1 MLTRNIDFKNF
12 RIKKNTQIVKKKLK
26 KLIQENNEV
35 IKSLR
40 KSYKNSYDRRLVNK
54 YNKGSNYTV
63 IGMGGSTLGTQT
75 IYDFL
80 GKKIDQGEEFLVIK
94 KNPLVVPPDFE
105 KMPIPKNEIEKSN
118 TVRVE
123 NNQDSDFKKLLKTQ
137 DQNVDVSESEENS
150 GNLEKKIIDKI
161 K

>member
-1 MLTRNIDFKNF
+1 M
-12 RIKKNTQIVKKKLK
+12 KKNNYPIFMLIFLFLISGCQDVKKGF
-26 KLIQENNEV
+26 
-35 IKSLR
+35 S
-40 KSYKNSYDRRLVNK
+40 
-54 YNKGSNYTV
+54 
-63 IGMGGSTLGTQT
+63 
-75 IYDFL
+75 

-118 TVRVE
+118 SIKVE

-137 DQNVDVSESEENS
+137 DQNIVVSDSKENT
-150 GNLEKKIIDKI
+150 GDLEKKIIDKI